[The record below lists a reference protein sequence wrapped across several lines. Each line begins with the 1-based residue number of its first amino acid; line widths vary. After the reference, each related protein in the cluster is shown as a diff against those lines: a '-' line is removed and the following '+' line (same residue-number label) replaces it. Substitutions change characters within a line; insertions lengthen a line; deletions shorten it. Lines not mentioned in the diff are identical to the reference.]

1 MPMRTRAWE
10 DTVGYWT
17 RFKWFTAPPINALQC
32 AVQQIILGKL
42 HKTLSVLWHW
52 GGLSMYQFHQ
62 TTCFSRQAGTL
73 SGIMRWF
80 CTQEPKYWARMEFPF
95 EMTHLS
101 VKPFISNDSPFYKKP
116 TVYRDWEGYDMWP
129 SLNQP
134 DPVFHSPLPPI
145 SFTQLLALI
154 SCYTNDD
161 DIFCMVLKIVFTYP
175 S

>member
-1 MPMRTRAWE
+1 MIHGSTNQCIAMCRPANYSWKAAQNTECPVALGWVEHVSVSPNHLLFKAGGDPVWYHEMVLH
-10 DTVGYWT
+10 TV
-17 RFKWFTAPPINALQC
+17 L
-32 AVQQIILGKL
+32 
-42 HKTLSVLWHW
+42 
-52 GGLSMYQFHQ
+52 
-62 TTCFSRQAGTL
+62 
-73 SGIMRWF
+73 
-80 CTQEPKYWARMEFPF
+80 PKYWARMEFPF

-101 VKPFISNDSPFYKKP
+101 VKPFISDDSPFYKKP
-116 TVYRDWEGYDMWP
+116 TVYRDWEGYGMWP

-161 DIFCMVLKIVFTYP
+161 DIFCLVLKIVFTYP

>member
-1 MPMRTRAWE
+1 MIQGSTNQCIAMSRPVNYSWKAAQNTE
-10 DTVGYWT
+10 CPV
-17 RFKWFTAPPINALQC
+17 ALGWVEHVSGCQ
-32 AVQQIILGKL
+32 V
-42 HKTLSVLWHW
+42 
-52 GGLSMYQFHQ
+52 HQ

-116 TVYRDWEGYDMWP
+116 TVYRDWEGYGMWP

>member
-17 RFKWFTAPPINALQC
+17 RFKWFTAAPINALQC

-62 TTCFSRQAGTL
+62 PTCFSRQAGTL

-80 CTQEPKYWARMEFPF
+80 CTQFCQSIEQEWNFHLRWHIYLLSLLYLMIPPF
-95 EMTHLS
+95 TRNPQCTGTGRGMACDQAWTSLTQFSTHRYHL
-101 VKPFISNDSPFYKKP
+101 F
-116 TVYRDWEGYDMWP
+116 
-129 SLNQP
+129 
-134 DPVFHSPLPPI
+134 
-145 SFTQLLALI
+145 LLR
-154 SCYTNDD
+154 SY
-161 DIFCMVLKIVFTYP
+161 
-175 S
+175 